1 MGGSLASEYSGYLYE
16 SYFDEIEKVLR
27 KIRKTQQENILKAAE
42 LVSECIKNDGL
53 IRAFGTGHSHILA
66 EEIFFRAGTLAPVS
80 AILEPSLMV
89 HREAMKSSAMER
101 LEGLGKIIVDYVNPG
116 PQDLF
121 IIISNSGRNPVP
133 IEVAMETKK
142 RGNKVI
148 VVTSKTY
155 SKSAPS
161 RHSSGKRLMDVADV
175 VLDNCGEIGDVA
187 VKIPELAQGLG
198 PTSTIASAYLL
209 HAVMVQATSNLSKI
223 MKEPPIFWSANLPGG
238 MEKNRKMIDKYWGKI
253 RNW

>member
-1 MGGSLASEYSGYLYE
+1 MGENLRTEYLYE
-16 SYFDEIEKVLR
+16 SYFDETEKVLM

-53 IRAFGTGHSHILA
+53 VRTFGTGHSHILA

-80 AILEPSLMV
+80 AILEPSLMTY
-89 HREAMKSSAMER
+89 HEAIKSSAMER
-101 LEGLGKIIVDYVNPG
+101 LEGVGKIIVDYVDPD
-116 PQDLF
+116 PQDVF

-133 IEVAMETKK
+133 IEVAMEAKK
-142 RGNKVI
+142 RGNKI
-148 VVTSKTY
+148 VAVTSKTY

-187 VKIPELAQGLG
+187 VKIPGLEQGLG
-198 PTSTIASAYLL
+198 PTSTITSAYLL

-238 MEKNRKMIDKYWGKI
+238 MEKNRKIIDKYRNKI